1 MKKILFIG
9 LLFVLAGTGVWSQE
23 VSDSVRI
30 HYRRGYG
37 GWIPITTTT
46 VPNWNGFIPYPAQGT
61 GVGPSGT
68 CRNLLVDIARRGDP
82 LQRAACRPPCRLA
95 EILACAPRTD
105 SGELVSVRGEGIGWG
120 VLRQL
125 VAVSDMLY
133 KDEVLHILDNTP
145 VWIRDSHGK
154 IVDGRKKQ
162 LMDLRGGQP
171 YNYMMENI
179 FPEVRSSLSTI
190 CYRKSAPSIDK
201 VTTGTAPTDSA
212 LAEKEETETA
222 GFRNTA
228 ALISAGPGADHSGG
242 DLPGNLA
249 EGFREIAGS
258 TRPKPGDQDQ
268 SALRCP
274 AHAIAGGGI
283 PLQ

>member
-9 LLFVLAGTGVWSQE
+9 LLFVLAGPGVWSQE

-30 HYRRGYG
+30 HYRRGYRG
-37 GWIPITTTT
+37 VDPDYHNNRSELERFIRTLRREQESDRLERVVICSWTSPDGVTRYNELLAGRRADSLKSWLVRHAQIP
-46 VPNWNGFIPYPAQGT
+46 
-61 GVGPSGT
+61 
-68 CRNLLVDIARRGDP
+68 
-82 LQRAACRPPCRLA
+82 
-95 EILACAPRTD
+95 
-105 SGELVSVRGEGIGWG
+105 GELVSVRGEGIGWG

-212 LAEKEETETA
+212 LAEK
-222 GFRNTA
+222 GRDRD
-228 ALISAGPGADHSGG
+228 SRVSQHSGADICRTGSGHSGG

>member
-1 MKKILFIG
+1 M
-9 LLFVLAGTGVWSQE
+9 
-23 VSDSVRI
+23 
-30 HYRRGYG
+30 
-37 GWIPITTTT
+37 
-46 VPNWNGFIPYPAQGT
+46 
-61 GVGPSGT
+61 
-68 CRNLLVDIARRGDP
+68 
-82 LQRAACRPPCRLA
+82 
-95 EILACAPRTD
+95 
-105 SGELVSVRGEGIGWG
+105 
-120 VLRQL
+120 
-125 VAVSDMLY
+125 
-133 KDEVLHILDNTP
+133 
-145 VWIRDSHGK
+145 WIRDSHGK

-222 GFRNTA
+222 GFRNTTA
-228 ALISAGPGADHSGG
+228 
-242 DLPGNLA
+242 GNLA